1 MQSMPNMNEL
11 IMVNGKDSNSK
22 QMTNKTSTE
31 WFTSSENYS
40 RELQD

>member
-31 WFTSSENYS
+31 
-40 RELQD
+40 